1 MRVVFPAFLA
11 AALLV
16 GAASA
21 QQPQSDPN
29 STVLRLTETAEKMVR
44 RDRLRAELRVE
55 ASGPDARRVQSDVN
69 RRMSAAL
76 DRARAVSSVR
86 PETGASSIWEERPKN
101 APVRWHAVQSII
113 LSGKDAPELLTLV
126 GELQGDGLLISS
138 LGYELTPEAARSV
151 EDELTQLALERLR
164 QRAEKIAKS
173 MGHSLARWRELRVG
187 NTGGAPP
194 PRPPVPMRAAMSAET
209 TQAPVAEPG
218 ETIVRVSVEG
228 DALLEPADSR
238 PP

>member
-1 MRVVFPAFLA
+1 MRILLSAICA
-11 AALLV
+11 AALLI

-21 QQPQSDPN
+21 QQPQSDP
-29 STVLRLTETAEKMVR
+29 STTVLRLTETAEKMVR

-55 ASGPDARRVQSDVN
+55 AAGPDARRVQSDVN
-69 RRMSAAL
+69 RRMSTAL
-76 DRARAVSSVR
+76 DRARAVPSVR

-101 APVRWHAVQSII
+101 APVRWHAVQSLI

-164 QRAEKIAKS
+164 QRAEKIAKT

-194 PRPPVPMRAAMSAET
+194 PRPPMPMRAAMSAEAM
-209 TQAPVAEPG
+209 QAPVAEPG
-218 ETIVRVSVEG
+218 ESMVRVSVEG
-228 DALLEPADSR
+228 DAVLEPADSR

>member
-1 MRVVFPAFLA
+1 MRILVPAICA
-11 AALLV
+11 ATLLI

-21 QQPQSDPN
+21 QQPPQSDPN
-29 STVLRLTETAEKMVR
+29 ATVLRLTETAEKMVR

-86 PETGASSIWEERPKN
+86 PETGVSSIWEERPQN
-101 APVRWHAVQSII
+101 APVRWRAVQSII
-113 LSGKDAPELLTLV
+113 LSAKDAPELLALV

-138 LGYELTPEAARSV
+138 LGYELSPEAARSV

-173 MGHSLARWRELRVG
+173 MGSSLARWRELRIG
-187 NTGGAPP
+187 NTGAPP
-194 PRPPVPMRAAMSAET
+194 PRPPVPMRAAMSAEAF
-209 TQAPVAEPG
+209 QAPVAEPG
-218 ETIVRVSVEG
+218 ESTVRVTVEG
-228 DALLEPADSR
+228 DAVLEPADSR